1 MADKRAAPRIPPFVA
16 PCRVALGDRRF
27 AGYLTDLSL
36 RGGRVSCEEDPPVV
50 GDPLVLEVRFRRTV
64 AYSRL
69 PCQVRWVRPQAG
81 GGHVFG
87 LAFQGSG
94 ADLHAVE
101 AVLEEF
107 QRRAAEL
114 T

>member
-16 PCRVALGDRRF
+16 PCRVVHGSRRF
-27 AGYLTDLSL
+27 PGYLTDLSR
-36 RGGRVSCEEDPPVV
+36 RGGRVSCEEDPPAV
-50 GDPLVLEVRFRRTV
+50 GDQLVLEVRFRRTV

-69 PCQVRWVRPQAG
+69 PCQVRWVRAQAS
-81 GGHVFG
+81 GHLFG
-87 LAFQGSG
+87 LAFQGAG
-94 ADLHAVE
+94 ADLETVA